1 MSSGVS
7 PTGEL
12 TRIERLRLHD
22 TVLDHLRRFIVE
34 GTLKPGIKINERE
47 LCEVLGIS
55 RTPLREALK
64 VLAVEGLIEL
74 MPNRGA
80 CVAQMSDDEVRE
92 AFELMSGIEAFNGQ
106 LACERITDA
115 EVQNIKT
122 LHYQML
128 QAKLKNDLSL
138 YFQKNAA
145 IHDAISLA
153 ARNETLRK
161 TYLTLNRRL
170 QAVRYNSNRTEDKW
184 ERAIHDHEEMIE
196 ALEQRDASRLQH
208 ILRSHILDAG
218 GLKSA

>member
-12 TRIERLRLHD
+12 ARIERLQLHD
-22 TVLDHLRRFIVE
+22 TVLDHLRRFIIE

-74 MPNRGA
+74 QPNRGA
-80 CVAQMSDDEVRE
+80 RVAQMSDTEIRE
-92 AFELMSGIEAFNGQ
+92 TFELMSGIEAFNGQ

-115 EVQNIKT
+115 EVINIKS

-128 QAKLKNDLSL
+128 QAKENNDLSL

-145 IHDAISLA
+145 IHDAISQA

-161 TYLTLNRRL
+161 TYLTLNRRI
-170 QAVRYNSNRTEDKW
+170 QSIRYVSNRSDAKW
-184 ERAIHDHEEMIE
+184 DRAILDHEEMIQ
-196 ALEQRDASRLQH
+196 ALEERDADRLRD
-208 ILRSHILDAG
+208 ILRNHILDAG
-218 GLKSA
+218 GIKPT